1 MDTTVRLKEIIRK
14 NSNNIAFIIGNGINL
29 QFYKN
34 NIFSWDKMLEELSN
48 IYLKDAP
55 KNIKDFSLTELY
67 DLIELEAT
75 KENGLIV

>member
-55 KNIKDFSLTELY
+55 KNIKDFSLTEL
-67 DLIELEAT
+67 
-75 KENGLIV
+75 